1 MTSALTSTPA
11 DSTVDRRQVSA
22 GALQSQRPLCFSL
35 CFSFLSSDGQTGA
48 DTGSDALR
56 NLLRQSPG
64 RRAGTVRNFSNDR
77 WTFVFSLTR
86 GLIFSFSSSKRQTLP
101 ISKVISKHK
110 TLLPHPQGTAAL
122 RSALSSAPPGSRR
135 TGGRCDWVRALQ
147 RCMRGT
153 NAPGFNRYH
162 KTECMC
168 PIQNAP
174 IMRHTSQAITLGSRG
189 ADNILGDPIS
199 DPTEMS
205 ICPTPLLL
213 WEKFNK

>member
-1 MTSALTSTPA
+1 MCKSYDLVRISVTCCAELDKNQNKRAGTVISVPTWPYLQHPSPQLDIKPANNPTNMTSALTSTPA

-110 TLLPHPQGTAAL
+110 TLLPHP
-122 RSALSSAPPGSRR
+122 
-135 TGGRCDWVRALQ
+135 
-147 RCMRGT
+147 
-153 NAPGFNRYH
+153 
-162 KTECMC
+162 
-168 PIQNAP
+168 
-174 IMRHTSQAITLGSRG
+174 
-189 ADNILGDPIS
+189 
-199 DPTEMS
+199 
-205 ICPTPLLL
+205 
-213 WEKFNK
+213 